1 MSDGAIPVHNI
12 LTAGQ
17 RRHDKGPETSAVS
30 QGDRRT
36 SGETLMIIPPAVSE
50 AFMMG
55 EVQADDLGAV
65 IEVNSCDQLMHR
77 DAPE

>member
-12 LTAGQ
+12 LTAVQ

-36 SGETLMIIPPAVSE
+36 SGETLMIIPP
-50 AFMMG
+50 
-55 EVQADDLGAV
+55 
-65 IEVNSCDQLMHR
+65 QLAKHL
-77 DAPE
+77 